1 MLGQFSQGLFPI
13 YVLPQSCNIIFNF
26 YIFASILKYMKHY
39 SKKDINEMNRIY
51 RLNLINSCTGYKS
64 ANLIGTIST
73 NKIYNVAVFSSITHL
88 GSDPALLTFIV
99 RPTTVPRDTYKNI
112 IDTKQFTVN
121 HINVDDIED
130 AHHTSSRYPE
140 MISEFDMTKLE
151 KEFKTELP
159 IGVCH
164 PGIHSPQTGLVK
176 NAPNCYWLEKKP
188 FQSDLRKALGKEVFC
203 ENDGNCFALSEAI
216 DGAGKHYKIVYGI
229 ILGSGA
235 GGGLVIDKQIVS
247 GPNGVAGEWGHN
259 QIPYFAAKKENFNSN
274 NAREAEVESFISGL
288 GMAKRFNKI
297 YGKNLKTNEIFEL
310 NRRHDLDAERF
321 VDDFKLNLAM
331 SLSTII
337 NILDPDAF
345 IFGGGVSNEIDFL
358 SEIEN
363 MVKKFVIGKEYDGV
377 FLKPKFG
384 DASGVRGAARLGRR
398 TTY

>member
-1 MLGQFSQGLFPI
+1 MQIGIDVGATKI
-13 YVLPQSCNIIFNF
+13 ETVLLEKDGNEKHRSRTDCPKDYLTIINT
-26 YIFASILKYMKHY
+26 IR
-39 SKKDINEMNRIY
+39 DIN
-51 RLNLINSCTGYKS
+51 
-64 ANLIGTIST
+64 
-73 NKIYNVAVFSSITHL
+73 
-88 GSDPALLTFIV
+88 
-99 RPTTVPRDTYKNI
+99 
-112 IDTKQFTVN
+112 Q
-121 HINVDDIED
+121 
-130 AHHTSSRYPE
+130 
-140 MISEFDMTKLE
+140 KLE
-151 KEFKTELP
+151 KEFNTELP

-176 NAPNCYWLEKKP
+176 NAPNCNWLEKKP

-216 DGAGKHYKIVYGI
+216 DGSGKHYKIVYGI

-235 GGGLVIDKQIVS
+235 GGGLVIDQQIVS

-259 QIPYFAAKKENFNSN
+259 QIPYFAAKKENFSSN

-310 NRRHDLDAERF
+310 NRKHDLDAERF
-321 VDDFKLNLAM
+321 IDEFKLNLAM
-331 SLSTII
+331 SLSQII

-358 SEIEN
+358 SEIES

-377 FLKPKFG
+377 FLKPKYG

-398 TTY
+398 TIY

>member
-1 MLGQFSQGLFPI
+1 MQIGIDVGATKIESV
-13 YVLPQSCNIIFNF
+13 VLEEDGNEKHRSRTACPKDYLTIINT
-26 YIFASILKYMKHY
+26 I
-39 SKKDINEMNRIY
+39 KDI
-51 RLNLINSCTGYKS
+51 
-64 ANLIGTIST
+64 
-73 NKIYNVAVFSSITHL
+73 
-88 GSDPALLTFIV
+88 
-99 RPTTVPRDTYKNI
+99 
-112 IDTKQFTVN
+112 
-121 HINVDDIED
+121 
-130 AHHTSSRYPE
+130 HH
-140 MISEFDMTKLE
+140 KLE
-151 KEFKTELP
+151 KEFKTEMP

-203 ENDGNCFALSEAI
+203 ENDGNCFALSESI

-235 GGGLVIDKQIVS
+235 GGGLVIDKKIVS

-259 QIPYFAAKKENFNSN
+259 QIPYFAAKKENFDSN

-288 GMAKRFNKI
+288 GLAKRFNKL
-297 YGKNLKTNEIFEL
+297 YGKNLKTSEIFEQ
-310 NRRHDLDAERF
+310 NRRHELNAERF
-321 VDDFKLNLAM
+321 IDEFKLNLAM
-331 SLSTII
+331 SLSQII

-358 SEIEN
+358 SEIES

-377 FLKPKFG
+377 FLKPKYG